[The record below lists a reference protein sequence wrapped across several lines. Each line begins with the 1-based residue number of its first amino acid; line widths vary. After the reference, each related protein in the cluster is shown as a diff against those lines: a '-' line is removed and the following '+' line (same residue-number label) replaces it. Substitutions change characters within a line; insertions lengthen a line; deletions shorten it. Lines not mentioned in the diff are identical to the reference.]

1 MCHDAT
7 CTLAVCE
14 YACLV
19 VIRECLVDSCFLFQL
34 LYVEFVNLRVHMI
47 IMTMTMM
54 TTTMMVM
61 MVMMM
66 MTKPITTA
74 MLMIMVMIMVV
85 MIILVIIII
94 IVIVIVIIVILIIVT
109 VIVIVILATMY
120 QSPPLASIQIV
131 ASELL
136 CHIPKVRLSVV
147 MCVVLLWSYI
157 LCDKLR
163 LFLAKSLKTTIVI
176 QRRLEVLNVVKFWRY
191 V

>member
-1 MCHDAT
+1 M
-7 CTLAVCE
+7 
-14 YACLV
+14 
-19 VIRECLVDSCFLFQL
+19 I
-34 LYVEFVNLRVHMI
+34 NL
-47 IMTMTMM
+47 TMPMM

-66 MTKPITTA
+66 TKPMTPA
-74 MLMIMVMIMVV
+74 MLMIMVMIMVM
-85 MIILVIIII
+85 MIIIITIIIITIIIIIIIILIIII
-94 IVIVIVIIVILIIVT
+94 IVIVIVIVVILIIVT

-176 QRRLEVLNVVKFWRY
+176 QRRLEVMNVVKFWRY